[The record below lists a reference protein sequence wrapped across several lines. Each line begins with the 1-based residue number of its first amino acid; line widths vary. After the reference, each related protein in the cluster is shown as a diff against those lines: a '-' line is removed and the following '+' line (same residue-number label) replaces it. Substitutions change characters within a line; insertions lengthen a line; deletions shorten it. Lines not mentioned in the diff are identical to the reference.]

1 MKVEFVHCTPEAE
14 KLISYCARVS
24 SPQNQEN
31 YDTAPKL
38 IAYCIKN
45 KHWSIFEMGT
55 LCAEI
60 STSRAIAQQILRHRS
75 FHFQEFS
82 QRYAEVLDEPQWVEA
97 RMQDSKNRQNSL
109 ETDDQFTK
117 EWFEMAQKD
126 IWSHAFTDYKRALE
140 MGVAKEQARFLLPL
154 STTTKLYMHGTLRDW
169 IHYLSLRTGNGT
181 QKEHRDVALAIQS
194 IFVERFPMI
203 AEALQWKE

>member
-1 MKVEFVHCTPEAE
+1 
-14 KLISYCARVS
+14 
-24 SPQNQEN
+24 
-31 YDTAPKL
+31 
-38 IAYCIKN
+38 
-45 KHWSIFEMGT
+45 MGT

-60 STSRAIAQQILRHRS
+60 TTSRAIAQQILRHRS

-97 RMQDSKNRQNSL
+97 RMQDAKNRQNSL
-109 ETDDQFTK
+109 ETDDEFVRD
-117 EWFEMAQKD
+117 WFAQAQRD
-126 IWSHAFTDYKRALE
+126 MWAHSFTDYKRALE

-169 IHYLSLRTGNGT
+169 IHYLSLRTSNGT

-194 IFVERFPMI
+194 IFIERFPMI
-203 AEALQWKE
+203 SEALQWAKENSL